1 MRQSFSWELLGGIL
15 GLKGKLILKKASW
28 VRESNWVLVST
39 IKLLDQAFPEGLFK
53 KREPI
58 NCLYDLRLF
67 ELRFLFLVTKVTR
80 TDTAHASPH
89 LVQLSLPFRGCGD
102 IGSGHTSSMSAW
114 TLWEPADA
122 AACRKPD
129 HPGAER
135 LWKHKENQSR
145 EKSKWMLPE

>member
-1 MRQSFSWELLGGIL
+1 MLPGEIFSLPITLTKDKLQEPLAAPQQPWGPPALGWSRYSAQYG
-15 GLKGKLILKKASW
+15 GGM
-28 VRESNWVLVST
+28 ESNWVLVST

-114 TLWEPADA
+114 TL
-122 AACRKPD
+122 
-129 HPGAER
+129 
-135 LWKHKENQSR
+135 
-145 EKSKWMLPE
+145 